1 MRPSSAGRAVNT
13 LVQTTAYIR
22 YGGARAWSL
31 SDAAGIKQFF
41 ARRFGR
47 ALPIGAFGQSALHN
61 RWGYDHRNAMD
72 VGVNPGSNEGQALM
86 EYLRANGIPFTC
98 LSLCSARQGYRS
110 AHTYRAAF
118 AQDCTYIGSGEC
130 RQHITS
136 VRKEVLWMDGGISN
150 GVAAIMGAL
159 VGGLASLAST
169 WVSERTRHRRDLLQR
184 EITKRE
190 TTYSDFID
198 HASKLYVTSAT
209 HNLNDDDANLESELE
224 GPVSLYGIASRIRLF
239 ASDRVIKEAE
249 AVLDQILIQFG
260 AENISVEQLREKKL
274 NERDP
279 LKAFSVS
286 CRRELQ
292 DLQRVI

>member
-1 MRPSSAGRAVNT
+1 M
-13 LVQTTAYIR
+13 
-22 YGGARAWSL
+22 GA
-31 SDAAGIKQFF
+31 
-41 ARRFGR
+41 
-47 ALPIGAFGQSALHN
+47 
-61 RWGYDHRNAMD
+61 
-72 VGVNPGSNEGQALM
+72 E
-86 EYLRANGIPFTC
+86 
-98 LSLCSARQGYRS
+98 
-110 AHTYRAAF
+110 
-118 AQDCTYIGSGEC
+118 
-130 RQHITS
+130 
-136 VRKEVLWMDGGISN
+136 ISN

-198 HASKLYVTSAT
+198 HASKLYVASAT
-209 HNLNDDDANLESELE
+209 HNLNDDGNLDSELE
-224 GPVSLYGIASRIRLF
+224 GAVSLYGIASRIRLF

-249 AVLDQILIQFG
+249 AVLDLILIQFG

-279 LKAFSVS
+279 LNAFSVS
-286 CRRELQ
+286 CRRELH